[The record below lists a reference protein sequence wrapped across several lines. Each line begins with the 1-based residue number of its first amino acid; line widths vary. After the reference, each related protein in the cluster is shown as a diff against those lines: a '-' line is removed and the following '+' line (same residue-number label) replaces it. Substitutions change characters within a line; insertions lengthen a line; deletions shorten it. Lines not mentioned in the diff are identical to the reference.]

1 MIAWIIILV
10 TNCWLSEKVAK
21 QAKCLKNKIME
32 GASYHTV
39 SDDSNYICSLLDDFK
54 GFDGNGF
61 FTLDHSLLTGMTG
74 NFVTLMVILIQFKQS
89 EEQSKLSAVC
99 LHSTFFCS
107 TNICPRTHFSSLKSF
122 GSVVCSLEAPK
133 ILEFC
138 RRTCRQPYKSDFFHI
153 LQRANLLNQMTSE
166 RRNVFQ
172 GIYQS
177 SKKWWSVNKQLKVQC
192 TEE

>member
-1 MIAWIIILV
+1 MATIGRIIGTIGEIILMIAWIIILV

-89 EEQSKLSAVC
+89 EE
-99 LHSTFFCS
+99 
-107 TNICPRTHFSSLKSF
+107 
-122 GSVVCSLEAPK
+122 
-133 ILEFC
+133 
-138 RRTCRQPYKSDFFHI
+138 
-153 LQRANLLNQMTSE
+153 
-166 RRNVFQ
+166 
-172 GIYQS
+172 
-177 SKKWWSVNKQLKVQC
+177 
-192 TEE
+192 